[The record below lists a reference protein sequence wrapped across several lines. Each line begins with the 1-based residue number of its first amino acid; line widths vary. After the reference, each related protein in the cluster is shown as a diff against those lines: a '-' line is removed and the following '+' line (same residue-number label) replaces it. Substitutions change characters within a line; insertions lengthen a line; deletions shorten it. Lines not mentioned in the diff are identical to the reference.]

1 MRTRCYSERSL
12 ETISNAGQMES
23 LSVLVP
29 GAILLRRKGWET
41 DPKALWAKL
50 SGILACSKGDDN
62 EGKHAAE
69 SKVLLHGSGR
79 KERKNLPVSA
89 VVAVNGTWA

>member
-1 MRTRCYSERSL
+1 M
-12 ETISNAGQMES
+12 
-23 LSVLVP
+23 LVP

-62 EGKHAAE
+62 EAHLQSSVFKL
-69 SKVLLHGSGR
+69 SKDLIDSIHEEGI
-79 KERKNLPVSA
+79 
-89 VVAVNGTWA
+89 VAYTS